1 MVTRDAG
8 LLRSRRRCSC
18 PTMGTFPIFNE
29 AIKLEHQIAEMMAA
43 QEAVGWPFDI
53 RAAQELENTLL
64 NRVEALRAKA
74 QSLCW
79 CVPGN
84 LFTPKRDN
92 KTQGYV
98 AGAEMQRLKE
108 FNPSSREHIAWFF
121 KTFQKWKPQKL
132 TETGKAVIDEVVLKE
147 IGTEEALLFLEILE
161 TQKKL
166 GMLSQ
171 GNNAWLKLVKNGR
184 LHHSCFIGAATHRMA
199 HARPNLAQVSS
210 DADCRSLF
218 ITRPGWKLVDSDLAG
233 IELRIFAHYLAK
245 YDQGEYAHILLN
257 DDIHQVNA
265 DKIGISRRAV
275 KTVTYAFLYGASD
288 TKIGLSYDSQLSNEQ
303 AKSKGAEIRRAYL
316 DAITGLET
324 LVTAVKA
331 KAKSHGYI
339 QSIDGRYIN
348 VDSPHKALNF
358 LLQSSAGVLAKRWL
372 LITDQRLQGIEHERY
387 AFVHD
392 EQALGCPPDVAE
404 QVASICT
411 TSATMAGEY
420 YKLRLPID
428 ADAKIGMNWAEVH

>member
-1 MVTRDAG
+1 MES
-8 LLRSRRRCSC
+8 L
-18 PTMGTFPIFNE
+18 PKIPE
-29 AIKLEHQIAEMMAA
+29 AVLLEHRIAELMAA

-84 LFTPKRDN
+84 PFTPKRDN

-98 AGAEMQRLKE
+98 AGAEMTRLKE
-108 FNPSSREHIAWFF
+108 FNPSSRDHIAWYF
-121 KTFQKWKPQKL
+121 KEFQKWEPKKL
-132 TETGKAVIDEVVLKE
+132 TETGKAVIDEIVLKE
-147 IGTEEALLFLEILE
+147 IGSEEALLFLEILE

-199 HARPNLAQVSS
+199 HSRPNLAQVSS

-316 DAITGLET
+316 DAITGLEK

-372 LITDQRLQGIEHERY
+372 LITDERLQGIEHERY